1 MPTKSEEREKS
12 NNMKK
17 ESKSKLSSAVESVKK
32 WFKDTFSCCGCKAKG
47 KGRTKAKEGGKAESA
62 EPKKERKWWVV
73 ILINGAIA
81 IVALVVIVM
90 IVNAVLG
97 GVTRHGKNVDV
108 PNMVGESLQ
117 EARKMAQK
125 NDLNIVVSDSLYVPY
140 FEGGVVLEQRPSA
153 GKAKVKSGRKIY
165 LTVNSTQSRQ
175 VEVPHVAGFS
185 LRQAVGN
192 LLSSGLEVEVLEYR
206 ADLANNYVLE
216 QIYEGVAIV
225 GDSVVMAPVG
235 SSIKLIVGSN
245 QTSAEPIPNLVGKT
259 LREAKNILW
268 TAGFN
273 VGHVEFDEQ
282 LNLLEQ
288 TSAVIYEQTPVANM
302 NGYQGDRVSL
312 KLSYA
317 EEEE

>member
-1 MPTKSEEREKS
+1 
-12 NNMKK
+12 MKK

-32 WFKDTFSCCGCKAKG
+32 WFKDTFGGCRCKARGGAK
-47 KGRTKAKEGGKAESA
+47 TKSNGNAEGQSE

-81 IVALVVIVM
+81 VVALVIVVA

-97 GVTRHGKNVDV
+97 GVTRHGQNKDV
-108 PNMVGESLQ
+108 PNMVGSTLQ
-117 EARKMAQK
+117 EARKMASA
-125 NDLNIVVSDSLYVPY
+125 NELNIVVSDSLYLSY
-140 FEGGVVLEQRPSA
+140 FEGGVILEQRPSA
-153 GKAKVKSGRKIY
+153 GKNKVKSGRKIY
-165 LTVNSTQSRQ
+165 VTVNSTQRRQ

-192 LLSSGLEVEVLEYR
+192 LLSAGLEVEMLEYR
-206 ADLANNYVLE
+206 SDLANNYVIE
-216 QIYEGVAIV
+216 QMYEGVIIE
-225 GDSVVMAPVG
+225 GDSVVKAPVG
-235 SSIKLIVGSN
+235 SPIKLIVGSN
-245 QTSAEPIPNLVGKT
+245 QTSAVPVPNLVGKT

-268 TAGFN
+268 TEGFN
-273 VGHVEFDEQ
+273 VGHITFDQE

-288 TSAVIYEQTPVANM
+288 TRAVIYEQSPVADM

-312 KLSYA
+312 KLSYT